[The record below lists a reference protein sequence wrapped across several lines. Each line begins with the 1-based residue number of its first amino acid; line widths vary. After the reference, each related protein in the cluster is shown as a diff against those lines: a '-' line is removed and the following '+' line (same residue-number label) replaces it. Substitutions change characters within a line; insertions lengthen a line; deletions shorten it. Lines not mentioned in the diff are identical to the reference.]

1 MVFKRLTS
9 YDKHKTKPL
18 HVEEI
23 IKYSDQEQVEMIADH
38 KARIAN
44 QYEPLKKDDIQSC
57 GAIVLLGDIHI
68 REGILVEKQMQR
80 DQ

>member
-1 MVFKRLTS
+1 
-9 YDKHKTKPL
+9 
-18 HVEEI
+18 
-23 IKYSDQEQVEMIADH
+23 MIADH

-68 REGILVEKQMQR
+68 REGILVEKYMQR
-80 DQ
+80 DR